1 MTHNATEWQITV
13 KKVKV
18 PKFLDKR
25 VQLEFFGPHIFI
37 ISTIRYANKFILRNR
52 MIQMLRN
59 VYSSWDNL
67 CSQMHNKENLIDLC
81 CAKTVHGIAC
91 LYFFVLVSQCM
102 TSCVALK

>member
-1 MTHNATEWQITV
+1 
-13 KKVKV
+13 
-18 PKFLDKR
+18 
-25 VQLEFFGPHIFI
+25 
-37 ISTIRYANKFILRNR
+37 
-52 MIQMLRN
+52 MLRN
-59 VYSSWDNL
+59 VNSSWDNL